1 MGIGK
6 SKIIPSIN
14 VDDMLKKAGI
24 SHEIEAEKQDADKRL
39 TEIREAKEALLKIH
53 QDLQDA
59 IKAERD
65 AAMILKTAIDSSGN
79 IINGICNAIVKAEQN
94 TQFKATIKSEHLAQL
109 QQLLNQAIET
119 WKTMLENHRSEQAK
133 MLTEHE
139 FSMRKILRR
148 NEGVW
153 FSDFWMKV
161 LVIFLFIRWHWEW
174 LYITPHEVSCTM
186 PSNMD
191 DFSPCF

>member
-6 SKIIPSIN
+6 SRTPSIN
-14 VDDMLKKAGI
+14 VDDMLEKAEI
-24 SHEIEAEKQDADKRL
+24 NHEIETEKQDADRRL
-39 TEIREAKEALLKIH
+39 AEVREAKQALVKIH

-65 AAMILKTAIDSSGN
+65 AAMILKTAIDSSDN
-79 IINGICNAIVKAEQN
+79 IINGICNAIVKAERD
-94 TQFKATIKSEHLAQL
+94 TQFKATIKSEHFAQL
-109 QQLLNQAIET
+109 QQFLNQAVKA
-119 WKTMLENHRSEQAK
+119 WKTVLENHHSEQLK

-139 FSMRKILRR
+139 SNMRKILRR

-161 LVIFLFIRWHWEW
+161 LVIFLFVYTVV
-174 LYITPHEVSCTM
+174 LGLLVYCVT
-186 PSNMD
+186 
-191 DFSPCF
+191 

>member
-6 SKIIPSIN
+6 SRITPSIN
-14 VDDMLKKAGI
+14 VDDMLEKAEI
-24 SHEIEAEKQDADKRL
+24 NHEIEAEKQDADKRL
-39 TEIREAKEALLKIH
+39 AEVREAKQALVKIH

-65 AAMILKTAIDSSGN
+65 AAMVLQEAISSSDN
-79 IINGICNAIVKAEQN
+79 IINGICNAIVKAKRD
-94 TQFKATIKSEHLAQL
+94 TQFKATIRSEHLAQL
-109 QQLLNQAIET
+109 QELLNQAIKA
-119 WKTMLENHRSEQAK
+119 WKTVLENHHSEQMK

-139 FSMRKILRR
+139 SNIRKLLRR

-161 LVIFLFIRWHWEW
+161 LVIFLFVYTAALGLIV
-174 LYITPHEVSCTM
+174 YCVT
-186 PSNMD
+186 
-191 DFSPCF
+191 

>member
-6 SKIIPSIN
+6 SRTPSIN
-14 VDDMLKKAGI
+14 VDDMLEKAEI
-24 SHEIEAEKQDADKRL
+24 THEIEAEKLDADRRL
-39 TEIREAKEALLKIH
+39 AEVREAKDALVKIH

-65 AAMILKTAIDSSGN
+65 AAIILKVALDSSDN
-79 IINGICNAIVKAEQN
+79 M
-94 TQFKATIKSEHLAQL
+94 FKATIKSDHLAQL
-109 QQLLNQAIET
+109 QQLLNQTIKA
-119 WKTMLENHRSEQAK
+119 WKTVLENHHSEQMK

-139 FSMRKILRR
+139 SNMHKILRR

-161 LVIFLFIRWHWEW
+161 LLVFLFVYTVA
-174 LYITPHEVSCTM
+174 LGLVVYCVT
-186 PSNMD
+186 
-191 DFSPCF
+191 

>member
-6 SKIIPSIN
+6 SRTPSIN
-14 VDDMLKKAGI
+14 VDDMLEKAEI
-24 SHEIEAEKQDADKRL
+24 THEIEAEKLDADRRL
-39 TEIREAKEALLKIH
+39 AEVREAKDALVKIH

-65 AAMILKTAIDSSGN
+65 AAIILKVAIDSSDN
-79 IINGICNAIVKAEQN
+79 IVNGICNAIVKAERD
-94 TQFKATIKSEHLAQL
+94 TQFKATIKSDHLAQL
-109 QQLLNQAIET
+109 QQLLNQTIKA
-119 WKTMLENHRSEQAK
+119 WKTVLENHHSEQMK

-139 FSMRKILRR
+139 SNMHKILRR

-161 LVIFLFIRWHWEW
+161 LLVFLFVYTVA
-174 LYITPHEVSCTM
+174 LGLVVYCVT
-186 PSNMD
+186 
-191 DFSPCF
+191 

>member
-1 MGIGK
+1 
-6 SKIIPSIN
+6 
-14 VDDMLKKAGI
+14 
-24 SHEIEAEKQDADKRL
+24 
-39 TEIREAKEALLKIH
+39 
-53 QDLQDA
+53 
-59 IKAERD
+59 
-65 AAMILKTAIDSSGN
+65 MILKTAIDSFGN

-119 WKTMLENHRSEQAK
+119 WKTLLENHRSEQTK

-139 FSMRKILRR
+139 SNMRKILRR

-161 LVIFLFIRWHWEW
+161 LVIFLFV
-174 LYITPHEVSCTM
+174 YTM
-186 PSNMD
+186 ALGLIVY
-191 DFSPCF
+191 CVA

>member
-6 SKIIPSIN
+6 SRITPSIN
-14 VDDMLKKAGI
+14 VDDMLEKAEI
-24 SHEIEAEKQDADKRL
+24 NHEIEAEKQDADKRL
-39 TEIREAKEALLKIH
+39 AEVREAKQALVKIH

-65 AAMILKTAIDSSGN
+65 AAMVLQEAISSSDN
-79 IINGICNAIVKAEQN
+79 IINGICNAIVKAERD
-94 TQFKATIKSEHLAQL
+94 TQFKATIRSEHLAQL
-109 QQLLNQAIET
+109 QELLNQAIKA
-119 WKTMLENHRSEQAK
+119 WKTVLENHHSEQMK

-139 FSMRKILRR
+139 SNIRKLLRR

-161 LVIFLFIRWHWEW
+161 LVIFLFVYTVA
-174 LYITPHEVSCTM
+174 LGLVVYCTR
-186 PSNMD
+186 
-191 DFSPCF
+191 

>member
-6 SKIIPSIN
+6 SKITPSID
-14 VDDMLKKAGI
+14 VDDMLKKVE
-24 SHEIEAEKQDADKRL
+24 SNHELEAEKQDADK
-39 TEIREAKEALLKIH
+39 
-53 QDLQDA
+53 
-59 IKAERD
+59 
-65 AAMILKTAIDSSGN
+65 MILRNAIDSSGN

-94 TQFKATIKSEHLAQL
+94 TQFKATISPEHLAQL

-119 WKTMLENHRSEQAK
+119 WKTLLENHRSEQTK

-139 FSMRKILRR
+139 SNMRKILRR

-161 LVIFLFIRWHWEW
+161 LVIFLFV
-174 LYITPHEVSCTM
+174 YTM
-186 PSNMD
+186 ALGLIVY
-191 DFSPCF
+191 CVA

>member
-6 SKIIPSIN
+6 SKITPSIN
-14 VDDMLKKAGI
+14 VDDMLKKAEI

-65 AAMILKTAIDSSGN
+65 AAMILKTAIDSFGN

-119 WKTMLENHRSEQAK
+119 WKTLLENHRYEQTK

-139 FSMRKILRR
+139 SNMRKILRR

-161 LVIFLFIRWHWEW
+161 LVIFLFV
-174 LYITPHEVSCTM
+174 YTM
-186 PSNMD
+186 ALGLIVY
-191 DFSPCF
+191 CVA

>member
-6 SKIIPSIN
+6 SRTPSIN
-14 VDDMLKKAGI
+14 VDDMLEKAEI
-24 SHEIEAEKQDADKRL
+24 NHEIEAEKLDADRRL
-39 TEIREAKEALLKIH
+39 AEVREAKDALVKIH

-65 AAMILKTAIDSSGN
+65 AAMTLKAAVDSSDN
-79 IINGICNAIVKAEQN
+79 VINGICNAIVKAERN
-94 TQFKATIKSEHLAQL
+94 TQFKATIKSEYLAQL
-109 QQLLNQAIET
+109 QGLLNQAVKA
-119 WKTMLENHRSEQAK
+119 WKTVLGNHHSEQMK

-139 FSMRKILRR
+139 SNMHKILRR

-161 LVIFLFIRWHWEW
+161 LVIFLFAYTVV
-174 LYITPHEVSCTM
+174 LGMVVYCAT
-186 PSNMD
+186 
-191 DFSPCF
+191 

>member
-6 SKIIPSIN
+6 SRITPSIN
-14 VDDMLKKAGI
+14 VDDMLEKAEI
-24 SHEIEAEKQDADKRL
+24 NHEIEAEKQDADKRL
-39 TEIREAKEALLKIH
+39 AEVREAKQALVKIH

-65 AAMILKTAIDSSGN
+65 AAMILKTAIDSSDN
-79 IINGICNAIVKAEQN
+79 IINGICNAIIKAEQS

-109 QQLLNQAIET
+109 QELLNQAVKA
-119 WKTMLENHRSEQAK
+119 WKTVLENHHSEQMK

-139 FSMRKILRR
+139 SNMRKLLRR

-161 LVIFLFIRWHWEW
+161 LVIFLFVYTVV
-174 LYITPHEVSCTM
+174 LGLVT
-186 PSNMD
+186 
-191 DFSPCF
+191 FSSLL

>member
-6 SKIIPSIN
+6 SRTPSIN
-14 VDDMLKKAGI
+14 VDDMLEKAEI
-24 SHEIEAEKQDADKRL
+24 NHEIEAEKQDADKRL
-39 TEIREAKEALLKIH
+39 AEVREAKQALVKIH

-65 AAMILKTAIDSSGN
+65 AAMVLQEAISSSDN
-79 IINGICNAIVKAEQN
+79 IINGICNAIVKAKRD
-94 TQFKATIKSEHLAQL
+94 TQFKATIRSEHLAQL
-109 QQLLNQAIET
+109 QELLNQAIKA
-119 WKTMLENHRSEQAK
+119 WKTVLENHHSEQMK

-139 FSMRKILRR
+139 SNIRKLLRR

-161 LVIFLFIRWHWEW
+161 LVIFLFVYTVA
-174 LYITPHEVSCTM
+174 LGLVVYCTR
-186 PSNMD
+186 
-191 DFSPCF
+191 